1 MKNLIEHIRESLSL
15 KLSLWLLFFTVTVFV
30 VSMSFLYLYSR
41 DIMHQEAKERAF
53 LTLEHSSL
61 KLAHLITE
69 IETATSNAEWLVETH
84 TQPDSLLAFT
94 RRVTELNPNIHSC
107 SITTEPFFFPQYGRY
122 FSAYSMRVG
131 DSIETIREA
140 EYEYYEKVWYNT
152 PKKLGTSCWVD
163 PFDDYNAGTLSST
176 DMIASYCMPL
186 YDEQHQ
192 FYGVISTDV
201 TLTKLAETITMQK
214 PFANS
219 YFMLLGQDGHF
230 FIHPDSTK
238 LIKESIFSIAEEEGQ
253 PELIVLGHEMQ
264 QQKKHAMEVKF
275 DGKSCLVFY
284 QPVPQTPWSIALVCP
299 LSDIFSGLNKL
310 FYLVV
315 LLTIGGLIVLLFFC
329 RHIVSLMIAPL
340 NRLAKLSLNF
350 ANGQFEEHV
359 PHSHREDIIG
369 RLQNSFATMQQSLA
383 THINHIKDVNAQMEQ
398 RNKELLQ
405 ANQMAEKSQRK
416 KNAFVQ
422 NMTHQIRTPLNIV
435 LGFAQVMSDNYHAI
449 EAEELKSLNNMVEHN
464 TVLVNR
470 MALMLADSA
479 LLDQVTPY
487 PLEDIVSC
495 NDVARET
502 IDFAHHQYP
511 YMNFRLESSLP
522 DTLCIRTNHLFLIRS
537 IRELL
542 INAAKYS
549 NSERVRLKVENS
561 TSRIY
566 YTIEDVG
573 PGIAEEVR
581 DRMFDPF
588 VKVDDFTEGLGLGL
602 PLTKQHVMRLG
613 GELTFDTSYKK
624 GCRFIIDIPRLN

>member
-1 MKNLIEHIRESLSL
+1 MKNLIEHIRGSLSL
-15 KLSLWLLFFTVTVFV
+15 KLSLWLLFFTMTVFV
-30 VSMSFLYLYSR
+30 VSMSFLFLYSR
-41 DIMHQEAKERAF
+41 NIMNQEAKERAV
-53 LTLEHSSL
+53 LTLENSSL
-61 KLAHLITE
+61 KLTHLITE
-69 IETATSNAEWLVETH
+69 IETATHNAEWLVEAH
-84 TQPDSLLAFT
+84 TQPDSLLSFT

-107 SITTEPFFFPQYGRY
+107 SITTEPFFFPQHGRY

-131 DSIETIREA
+131 DSIETVKEA
-140 EYEYYEKVWYNT
+140 EYEYFEKVWYNT
-152 PKKLGTSCWVD
+152 PKKLGIPCWVD
-163 PFDDYNAGTLSST
+163 PFDDYNAGTLSAP
-176 DMIASYCMPL
+176 DLIASYCMPL
-186 YDEQHQ
+186 YDKQHQ
-192 FYGVISTDV
+192 FYGVISADV
-201 TLTKLAETITMQK
+201 TLPKLAEAINTQP

-219 YFMLLGQDGHF
+219 YFVLLGQDGHF

-238 LIKESIFSIAEEEGQ
+238 LIKESIFSVAEEEGQ

-264 QQKKHAMEVKF
+264 QQKKNAMEVRM
-275 DGKSCLVFY
+275 DGEPCLVFY
-284 QPVPQTPWSIALVCP
+284 QPVAQTPWSIALVCP
-299 LSDIFSGLNKL
+299 LGDIHSGLNKL
-310 FYLVV
+310 LYLVV
-315 LLTIGGLIVLLFFC
+315 LLTMGGLIVLLFLC
-329 RHIVSLMIAPL
+329 RHIVSQMIAPL
-340 NRLAKLSLNF
+340 NRLARLSLSI

-359 PHSHREDIIG
+359 PHSHREDTIG
-369 RLQNSFATMQQSLA
+369 LLQNSFAIMQQSLS
-383 THINHIKDVNAQMEQ
+383 THISHIQEVNAQLEQ

-405 ANQMAEKSQRK
+405 ANQMAEESQRK

-435 LGFAQVMSDNYHAI
+435 LGFAQVMSENYHAI
-449 EAEELKSLNNMVEHN
+449 EAEELQSLNDMIEHN

-487 PLEDIVSC
+487 PTNDIVSC

-502 IDFAHHQYP
+502 IEFAHKQYP
-511 YMNFRLESSLP
+511 NMNFRLESSLP
-522 DTLCIRTNHLFLIRS
+522 DTLCIRTNHLFLMRI

-561 TSRIY
+561 TTRIY

-573 PGIAEEVR
+573 PGIAEEQR

-588 VKVDDFTEGLGLGL
+588 TKVDDFTEGLGLGL

-613 GELTFDTSYKK
+613 GELTFDTSYTK
-624 GCRFIIDIPRLN
+624 GCRFIIDIPRTN